1 MHSQH
6 KILNMCY
13 FITINISSVFK
24 MNIMPSLLKSFGFFD
39 DVLGFCFV
47 FLVAPHGL
55 WDLKFPE
62 QGSTRDLTQVR
73 DSESLCPN
81 C

>member
-1 MHSQH
+1 MQKLHSQH

-24 MNIMPSLLKSFGFFD
+24 RNIMPSLFKSFGFFD

-55 WDLKFPE
+55 WDLSFPNRV
-62 QGSTRDLTQVR
+62 QPGI
-73 DSESLCPN
+73 
-81 C
+81 